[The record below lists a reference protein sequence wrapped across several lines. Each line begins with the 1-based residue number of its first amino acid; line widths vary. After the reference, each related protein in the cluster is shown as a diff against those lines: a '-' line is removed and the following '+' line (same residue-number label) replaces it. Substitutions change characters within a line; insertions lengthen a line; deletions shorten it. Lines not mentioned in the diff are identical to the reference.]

1 MKWLVILYL
10 IVLAGLICIYV
21 RALFR
26 FIKVKEFFWNS
37 LPERDK
43 DCINGF
49 PNGLPRYPI
58 SDYYKKH
65 PLPWAKETVDE
76 LLKRN
81 ETLSKC
87 DKEKAEQLFLSEKQM
102 FYSLNTAIVATA
114 IFAFTYVM
122 MNMSRDM

>member
-1 MKWLVILYL
+1 MTWLIILYL
-10 IVLAGLICIYV
+10 IVLAGSICIYV

-26 FIKVKEFFWNS
+26 FIKEKEFFWNS
-37 LPERDK
+37 LPEGDK
-43 DCINGF
+43 ECINGF

-81 ETLSKC
+81 EILLKY
-87 DKEKAEQLFLSEKQM
+87 DKEKAKQLILAEKQL
-102 FYSLNTAIVATA
+102 FYSLNTAVIATG
-114 IFAFTYVM
+114 IFALLFFVVK
-122 MNMSRDM
+122 

>member
-1 MKWLVILYL
+1 MIWLFILYVP
-10 IVLAGLICIYV
+10 VLCVSVCIYV

-58 SDYYKKH
+58 SGYYQKH

-81 ETLSKC
+81 EILLKY
-87 DKEKAEQLFLSEKQM
+87 DKEKAEQLFLAEKQL
-102 FYSLNTAIVATA
+102 YWSLSAGVLATG
-114 IFAFTYVM
+114 IFAVCLM
-122 MNMSRDM
+122 MR

>member
-1 MKWLVILYL
+1 MKWFVILYL
-10 IVLAGLICIYV
+10 PVLCVSVCIYV

-26 FIKVKEFFWNS
+26 LIKVKEFFWNS

-43 DCINGF
+43 ECINGF

-81 ETLSKC
+81 EILLKY
-87 DKEKAEQLFLSEKQM
+87 DKEKAKQLILAEKQL
-102 FYSLNTAIVATA
+102 FYSLNTAVIATG
-114 IFAFTYVM
+114 IFALLFFVVK
-122 MNMSRDM
+122 

>member
-1 MKWLVILYL
+1 MTWLIILYL
-10 IVLAGLICIYV
+10 IVLAGSICIYV

-26 FIKVKEFFWNS
+26 FIKVKEFFRNT
-37 LPERDK
+37 LPNNEK

-58 SDYYKKH
+58 SGYYQKH

-87 DKEKAEQLFLSEKQM
+87 DKEKAEQMFLSEKQM

-114 IFAFTYVM
+114 IFAFAYVM
-122 MNMSRDM
+122 MNR

>member
-1 MKWLVILYL
+1 MIWLFILYVP
-10 IVLAGLICIYV
+10 VLCVSVCIYI

-43 DCINGF
+43 EYINGF
-49 PNGLPRYPI
+49 PNGLPRHPI
-58 SDYYKKH
+58 SGYYQKH
-65 PLPWAKETVDE
+65 PMPWAKETVDE

-87 DKEKAEQLFLSEKQM
+87 DKEKAEQMFLSEKQM
-102 FYSLNTAIVATA
+102 FYSLNTAIVATV
-114 IFAFTYVM
+114 IFAFAYVM
-122 MNMSRDM
+122 TNR

>member
-1 MKWLVILYL
+1 MTWLIILYL

-87 DKEKAEQLFLSEKQM
+87 DKGKAEQMFLSEKQM

>member
-1 MKWLVILYL
+1 MKWFVILYL
-10 IVLAGLICIYV
+10 PILCISV
-21 RALFR
+21 FLFLRALFR

-37 LPERDK
+37 LPEGDK
-43 DCINGF
+43 ECINGF

-81 ETLSKC
+81 EILLKY
-87 DKEKAEQLFLSEKQM
+87 DKEKAKQLILAEKQL
-102 FYSLNTAIVATA
+102 FYSLNTAVIATG
-114 IFAFTYVM
+114 IFALLFFVVK
-122 MNMSRDM
+122 